1 MTESPKPDLPNWDA
15 LDLPVLTDV
24 VEDSQ
29 VPTLAETPLD
39 IPDFDFSHELDAL
52 DAATAHGEDNF
63 APHVP
68 ELTDLAIPELE
79 IPLLTRTEESAPVA
93 LDDIPT
99 LDMTSLP
106 SLDLDVPVVEELALD
121 DMSPSPAAAALSADT
136 AVIPELTAAPEPFEF
151 ELPPP
156 SAAVPE
162 IPEPVVATSLSPF
175 DSADADIETLVL
187 DDLPL
192 PTLAETD
199 GADEQN
205 ASCVAENSDFNLEA
219 FAAFTRA
226 DLDEETL
233 AKLGLG
239 VPTAGTQLPVVT
251 PASVDSEPAVTPAP
265 VTNDQ
270 IATPTPLTGFTSI
283 DLEQLPTGVL
293 GGGLGPAEAAPVA
306 PPAPVT
312 SIEDILQAAEQ
323 ALAAQQSME
332 AEKTP
337 AEPVAASLS
346 VDEPLPPSI
355 PDQPVPETVS
365 VPEMI
370 DPAPLMAALE
380 LQAPEQDHTSGTEQ
394 EELVEAPV
402 ATSESVLVS
411 EPYSTEVK
419 VDASAASEALAT
431 EATVAAAA
439 AMLAPV
445 AEPVPLTA
453 GLAETAASVAMVEPP
468 VPDVPV
474 SAELPAPVVP
484 EAPVAPV
491 MAPPAA
497 PVVQP
502 ESVAPVAAQ
511 TVAVVNEQ
519 ALIDTLYQQLL
530 PRMKLELSL
539 WLQDALEMQSRQ
551 MRNGVMHQLKED
563 YEMLFGE
570 ALRDSLRQAITVLGK
585 TSDQDG
591 QH

>member
-52 DAATAHGEDNF
+52 DAATAHGENNF
-63 APHVP
+63 AAHVP

-79 IPLLTRTEESAPVA
+79 IPLLTPAEESAPVA

-121 DMSPSPAAAALSADT
+121 DMSPSPAAAVLSADT
-136 AVIPELTAAPEPFEF
+136 AVIPEPTAAPDPFEF
-151 ELPPP
+151 ELPPS

-162 IPEPVVATSLSPF
+162 ITEPVVATSLSPF

-205 ASCVAENSDFNLEA
+205 ASCVAENSDFNLQA
-219 FAAFTRA
+219 FAAFTQA

-233 AKLGLG
+233 VKLGLG
-239 VPTAGTQLPVVT
+239 VPSAGAELPVVT
-251 PASVDSEPAVTPAP
+251 PASVDSEPAVTPEP

-270 IATPTPLTGFTSI
+270 IATQTPLTGFTSI

-332 AEKTP
+332 AAKTP
-337 AEPVAASLS
+337 AEPVAAALPT
-346 VDEPLPPSI
+346 DEPLPPLVS
-355 PDQPVPETVS
+355 DQPEPETVP
-365 VPEMI
+365 VQAMI
-370 DPAPLMAALE
+370 DPVPLMATSE
-380 LQAPEQDHTSGTEQ
+380 RQAPEQDHASGTEQ

-402 ATSESVLVS
+402 STGEPVLVS
-411 EPYSTEVK
+411 EPYLTEVMA
-419 VDASAASEALAT
+419 DASVASEASDT
-431 EATVAAAA
+431 EVAVAAAA

-445 AEPVPLTA
+445 AEPAPLPA

-468 VPDVPV
+468 VPV
-474 SAELPAPVVP
+474 SAELPTPVAP

-491 MAPPAA
+491 VAPPAA
-497 PVVQP
+497 PVAQP

-519 ALIDTLYQQLL
+519 ALIETLYQQLL